1 MSGLKQLAANLR
13 GAYAQVIANDVVLAR
28 GVAHAKFDLIWKK
41 RILTRREAYAW
52 LQDQMQMSEFE
63 AHMERMNSE
72 QCMQVVDHV
81 NKAFPCLR

>member
-13 GAYAQVIANDVVLAR
+13 RAYEQAIANDVVLAR

-41 RILTRREAYAW
+41 RIMTRREAYAW
-52 LQDQMQMSEFE
+52 LQDQMQMSEAE
-63 AHMERMNSE
+63 AHMEHMDSE
-72 QCMQVVDHV
+72 QCMQVVDCV